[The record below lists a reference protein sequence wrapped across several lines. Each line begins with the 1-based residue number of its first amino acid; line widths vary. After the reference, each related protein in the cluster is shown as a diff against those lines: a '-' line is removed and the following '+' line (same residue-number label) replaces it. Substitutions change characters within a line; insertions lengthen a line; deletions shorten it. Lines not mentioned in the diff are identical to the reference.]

1 LTPVSLDY
9 LERGPPDF
17 MIGQTAAIHLALV
30 PLLYEKTDIPFN
42 LTIGWLVREGKSIYQ
57 HDERLIEH
65 FIEEN
70 IDA

>member
-1 LTPVSLDY
+1 
-9 LERGPPDF
+9 